1 VDWFILS
8 SMHPSFS
15 TKLSPNSVDMTDG
28 SENTMIVEP
37 VAPAAAVPRQRRS
50 KRAVL
55 VDPRRSPENIADPSP
70 DVAPGDMQARTGHAV
85 SIAGGVA
92 VLRAAL
98 RNVPGSPGVYR
109 MLDRKGDAL
118 YVGKAR
124 SLKARIQ
131 NYTHP
136 AGLSNR
142 LRRMVAETAVL
153 EIVVTGTEAEALLLE
168 CNLIKRLMPRYNVL
182 LRDDKSFPFIHLTSD
197 HDFPQLTKYRGARDK
212 GGAYFGPFA
221 SAGAVNR
228 TLITLQKAFL
238 LRSCSDN
245 VFANRTRPCLLFQIK
260 RCSAPCVGRIERE
273 AYAALLEQAQGFLAG
288 RSHDV
293 QQRLAA
299 EMERASEALDFEAAA
314 LIRDRIRALSLVQGH
329 QDIHVAGIVDADVIA
344 AYQAGGQTCVQVF
357 FFRGGQNWGNRAYF
371 PRHDRQLG
379 VEEVLTA
386 FVGQFYD
393 NKPKPPLVLLSHPL
407 VEQALVEEALSLG
420 GGSRVVLSVPQ
431 RGDKKKLVDRVAL
444 TAREALG
451 RRLAESASQRL
462 LLDGVATAFGLE
474 GPLNRIEVYDN
485 SHIQGSN
492 PVGAMIVAGPDG
504 LMKNAYRKFNIRSL
518 DRAEA
523 TPRPPGSA
531 PVLGSASDS
540 LPRERGRVGVGA
552 DSETPAETAQTGHS
566 GASSSGEPGIRI
578 PEAGVPGFRAL
589 GSAEPRNDETTQAG
603 SAGGDDY
610 AMMREV
616 FRRRFYRALKEDP
629 ERERGM
635 WPDLVLIDGG
645 QGQLTQAQAIFAEL
659 GIGDVAVVAIAKG
672 PDRNAG
678 RERFFLPGR
687 PAFSLEPRDPVLYFL
702 QRLRD
707 EAHRFAIGAHR
718 ARREKAIRGSP
729 LDEIAGI
736 GARRKQALLHHFG
749 SARSVARAGIAEIER
764 VPGISKAV
772 AKKVYDHFHADG

>member
-1 VDWFILS
+1 MGKDCERADWLMS
-8 SMHPSFS
+8 HPVTPSFS
-15 TKLSPNSVDMTDG
+15 TELSPHSVDMAEAA
-28 SENTMIVEP
+28 ENPMTIQP
-37 VAPAAAVPRQRRS
+37 IDPAAAPQRPRRR
-50 KRAVL
+50 RQPAPT
-55 VDPRRSPENIADPSP
+55 DPRRSPDGLAADA
-70 DVAPGDMQARTGHAV
+70 APGTVPDTAAGEPTPRVGNAV

-109 MLDRKGDAL
+109 MLDRKGDAM

-124 SLKARIQ
+124 NLKSRVQ

-142 LRRMVAETAVL
+142 LRRMVAETAAL

-182 LRDDKSFPFIHLTSD
+182 LRDDKSFPFIHLTAG

-212 GGAYFGPFA
+212 DGAYFGPFA

-238 LRSCSDN
+238 LRSCSDSIFN
-245 VFANRTRPCLLFQIK
+245 NRMRPCLLFQIK
-260 RCSAPCVGRIERE
+260 RCSAPCVGRIGRE
-273 AYAALLEQAQGFLAG
+273 DYAALLDQAQSFLSG
-288 RSHDV
+288 RSHHV
-293 QQRLAA
+293 QQRLAG
-299 EMERASEALDFEAAA
+299 EMEHAAETLDFEAAA

-329 QDIHVAGIVDADVIA
+329 QDIHVPGIVDADVIA

-371 PRHDRQLG
+371 PSHDRQLA

-393 NKPKPPLVLLSHPL
+393 NRPKPPLVLLSHAL
-407 VEQALVEEALSLG
+407 VEQELVEEALSLG
-420 GGSRVVLSVPQ
+420 GRHVTLAVPR
-431 RGDKKKLVDRVAL
+431 RGDKKKLVDRIAAS
-444 TAREALG
+444 AREALG
-451 RRLAESASQRL
+451 RRLAESASQRI
-462 LLDGVATAFGLE
+462 LLDGVAAAFGLAP
-474 GPLNRIEVYDN
+474 PLNRIEVYDN

-492 PVGAMIVAGPDG
+492 PVSAMIVAGPDG
-504 LMKNAYRKFNIRSL
+504 LIKNAYRKFNIRNLRPADLAESEPPPPHASGMGPSL
-518 DRAEA
+518 SRSRGRVFSA
-523 TPRPPGSA
+523 SA
-531 PVLGSASDS
+531 PVANS
-540 LPRERGRVGVGA
+540 LPRERGRVGVGV
-552 DSETPAETAQTGHS
+552 DNGPEPA
-566 GASSSGEPGIRI
+566 
-578 PEAGVPGFRAL
+578 
-589 GSAEPRNDETTQAG
+589 

-616 FRRRFYRALKEDP
+616 FRRRFFRALKEDP
-629 ERERGM
+629 ERDRGM

-645 QGQLTQAQAIFAEL
+645 RGQLSAAQAVFAEME
-659 GIGDVAVVAIAKG
+659 IGDVPLAAIAKG

-678 RERFFLPGR
+678 RERFFVPGR
-687 PAFSLEPRDPVLYFL
+687 PSFSLEPRDPVLYFL

-718 ARREKAIRGSP
+718 SRRTKAIRGSP
-729 LDEIAGI
+729 LDEIPGI

-749 SARSVARAGIAEIER
+749 SARAVARAGIAEIER
-764 VPGISKAV
+764 VAGISKAV